1 MGLFLYKTK
10 ILTFGLIMLTCCYS
24 FIIPSSSPQLKNNLI
39 TSSPL
44 LKTNISLRLKKN
56 NDEFNTFYE
65 LYRYYTKNTD
75 IINYYILFVYI
86 RNFITLLIIMTAL
99 KQYNQIH

>member
-1 MGLFLYKTK
+1 M
-10 ILTFGLIMLTCCYS
+10 ILNCCYS
-24 FIIPSSSPQLKNNLI
+24 FIIPSSSPQLKNNLIISSPQLKNNLI

-65 LYRYYTKNTD
+65 LYRYYIKNTD
-75 IINYYILFVYI
+75 IINYYILFVCI
-86 RNFITLLIIMTAL
+86 RNFITTLIIITAL
-99 KQYNQIH
+99 KQYYQFH